1 VAAELIAIDS
11 DAVDDCRAAL
21 PDEEM
26 LELIVRAF
34 DALADVNRA
43 KILYA
48 LIRRPLC
55 VRDIAITIGS
65 SESAVSH
72 QLRILRERRLV
83 KTERKGQLIE
93 YRLDDHHVTALFK
106 EAEFHAD
113 HLRHSRPDHSYP

>member
-1 VAAELIAIDS
+1 VAGELVAIDS
-11 DAVDDCRAAL
+11 DAVDECQAAL
-21 PDEEM
+21 PDEEIV
-26 LELIVRAF
+26 ELVVQAF

-55 VRDIAITIGS
+55 VRDLAITIGS

-72 QLRILRERRLV
+72 QLRILRERGLV
-83 KTERKGQLIE
+83 KTERKGHLIE
-93 YRLDDHHVTALFK
+93 YRLDDHHVAALFK

-113 HLRHSRPDHSYP
+113 HQRRGLPDHPYS